1 MSTDVLISIIS
12 TLGLVVVALIG
23 RQQIS
28 KSVRRRRARRA
39 QSGETVAEVA
49 RAEQADAA
57 LADYQNDPAAFVE
70 RVLTDNA
77 QKHEE
82 IQSLREDRKADRE
95 EFRQAIAE
103 LRREISD
110 LRDAASERER
120 ADVRFRSA
128 LSHWLRDVFA
138 AWGQADQMPRP
149 RSEDEPILRP
159 VLPWGPY
166 PFP

>member
-1 MSTDVLISIIS
+1 MSNDVLISIIS
-12 TLGLVVVALIG
+12 TLGLVIVALIG

-28 KSVRRRRARRA
+28 KAVRRRKNRRA
-39 QSGETVAEVA
+39 QSGETVAQA
-49 RAEQADAA
+49 AKAEQADAA

-82 IQSLREDRKADRE
+82 IQSLRKDRQEDRE
-95 EFRQAIAE
+95 EFRQAIAD
-103 LRREISD
+103 LRREVSD
-110 LRDAASERER
+110 LRDAAAERER
-120 ADVRFRSA
+120 ADLRFRGA

-138 AWGQADQMPRP
+138 AWGQAGQMPRP

-166 PFP
+166 PFT